1 MTKPEPWKN
10 FANQRLDDVR
20 IDAVLVID
28 IVKPLLDHGDL
39 EVVQRA
45 SKVIEKQYG
54 IIRLTDE
61 IKSVSKKKR

>member
-1 MTKPEPWKN
+1 MTMTRPEPWKT
-10 FANQRLDDVR
+10 FSNQRVDDIR
-20 IDAVLVID
+20 MDAVLIIN

-61 IKSVSKKKR
+61 IKNVNKR

>member
-1 MTKPEPWKN
+1 MTRPEPWKN
-10 FANQRLDDVR
+10 FANQRVDDIR
-20 IDAVLVID
+20 MDAVLIIS

-61 IKSVSKKKR
+61 IKNVNKR